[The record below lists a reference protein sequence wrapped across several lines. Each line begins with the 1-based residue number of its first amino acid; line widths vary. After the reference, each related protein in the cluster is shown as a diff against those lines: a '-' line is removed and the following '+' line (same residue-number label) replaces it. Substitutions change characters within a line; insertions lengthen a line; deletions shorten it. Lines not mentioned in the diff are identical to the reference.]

1 MSIIILLTFFVIG
14 LFICSGFS
22 ITISDEIEKNA
33 SQNEDK
39 CITKLKWMGPHGH
52 YEDYINRRS
61 SKVFSIQRI
70 TETIYNENNPLIIIF
85 VNSNLIPEINNEIS
99 VYSLTLNANGYD
111 TIIMEVS
118 GGTVE
123 DLKSEILLY
132 WNIGYNVTGVVLV
145 GDHPV
150 AWYYLEHDLSD
161 FPCDLFLMDLD
172 GKWTDTDLDGM
183 YDSHTDGSSD
193 TSPEIYVGRIDASYI
208 PGDEIAIIKA
218 YFNKVNDFWT
228 GKISHTDY
236 GLTYTDKD
244 WRLWDDFR
252 FSIKYSYND
261 YDAIRYP
268 NVDKIDYVSNKV
280 SNEIYEFI
288 QLACHSWS
296 NGHSFSI
303 GGPVYCDEIRN
314 ALPKAL
320 FYNLFCCGA
329 LRFTDYNCL
338 GNAYILDTNSPSLS
352 VVGSTKSG
360 SMLDFQTYYNALV
373 DHSFGKAFQQ
383 WFEYQ
388 YPYDNGSQM
397 WFYGMTILGDP
408 TLFTTFSGGS
418 FIPSKP
424 YGPKTGR
431 PGINYTYST
440 IATDPED
447 TQIYYKWDWGDG
459 AYSEWLGPFDSGKKA
474 EASYT
479 WKEKGDYNIK
489 VKAKNEYGTESDWS
503 NPLSVSMPRSKQKTV
518 RPFPRFLQ
526 NILVRFPLLT
536 KLQQLP
542 FFEKLLRI

>member
-1 MSIIILLTFFVIG
+1 MG

-22 ITISDEIEKNA
+22 TTISDEIERNA
-33 SQNEDK
+33 GQNEDK
-39 CITKLKWMGPHGH
+39 YIIKLNWMGPHGN
-52 YEDYINRRS
+52 YEDYKNRRTN
-61 SKVFSIQRI
+61 KVFSIQSI

-85 VNSNLIPEINNEIS
+85 VNSNLVPEINNEIS
-99 VYSLTLNANGYD
+99 VYNLTLIANGYD

-123 DLKSEILLY
+123 DLKSEIHSY
-132 WNIGYNVTGVVLV
+132 WNSGYNVTGVVLV

-150 AWYYLEHDLSD
+150 AWYYLEYDLSD

-172 GKWTDTDLDGM
+172 GKWTDIDIDGM
-183 YDSHTDGSSD
+183 YDSHTDGSGD

-208 PGDEIAIIKA
+208 PGDEMAITKA
-218 YFNKVNDFWT
+218 YFNKVHDFWT

-236 GLTYTDKD
+236 GLTYTEND
-244 WRLWDDFR
+244 WRQWDDFR
-252 FSIKYSYND
+252 FSIKYSYDD
-261 YDAIRYP
+261 YDAIWYP
-268 NVDKIDYVSNKV
+268 DVNKIDYVNNRV
-280 SNEIYEFI
+280 SNDIYEFI

-296 NGHSFSI
+296 SGHNFSI
-303 GGPVYCDEIRN
+303 GGSASSDDIRN

-360 SMLDFQTYYNALV
+360 SMLDFYIYYNALV

-388 YPYDNGSQM
+388 YPYDNDSKS

-408 TLFTTFSGGS
+408 TLFTTYSGGS
-418 FIPSKP
+418 NIPSTP

-440 IATDPED
+440 SATDPEGH
-447 TQIYYKWDWGDG
+447 QIYYKWDWGDG
-459 AYSEWLGPFDSGKKA
+459 AYSDWLGPLNSG
-474 EASYT
+474 EEVTASHT
-479 WKEKGDYNIK
+479 WFTKGNYEIK
-489 VKAKNEYGTESDWS
+489 VKAKDTNGFESEWS
-503 NPLSVSMPRSKQKTV
+503 DPLPVSMPRNRAIQ
-518 RPFPRFLQ
+518 RPFLNFLQ
-526 NILVRFPLLT
+526 NHPLIYQLLQRAL
-536 KLQQLP
+536 KL
-542 FFEKLLRI
+542 